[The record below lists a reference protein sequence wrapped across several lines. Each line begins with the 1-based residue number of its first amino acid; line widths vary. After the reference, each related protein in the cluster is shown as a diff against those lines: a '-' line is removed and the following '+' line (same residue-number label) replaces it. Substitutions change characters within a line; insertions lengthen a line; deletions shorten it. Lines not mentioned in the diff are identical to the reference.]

1 MLTGRAAVFVENT
14 YDMHLS
20 FSENQVII
28 ESGTLIT
35 WQPYFCLMK
44 CQFRTAFS
52 LIFCVFFVTQ
62 TSAQPNYSGAR
73 VALFDV
79 QILQQKNQTL
89 SLRCRMANTG
99 RQVIGVKKAAEMVV
113 EFDTIAFPSLLRG
126 HESAIATAARSN
138 CPKLKPGEISEAIW
152 LNVRLKPREYETVA
166 GTGACAEMVFDT
178 AFVEE
183 WGERTMRLRF
193 FLKNT
198 GNAPAHF
205 FSKNAEPLVN
215 LYFVSGTKL
224 TRGAI
229 PAGTTSIKKGRE
241 TVDGLLLPGQVLEGT
256 VEISLKDRSKF
267 SPNIALDFDPAQ
279 AVDECGRTGNVWVV
293 GLRY

>member
-1 MLTGRAAVFVENT
+1 MKFQFRNT
-14 YDMHLS
+14 IVL
-20 FSENQVII
+20 FFC
-28 ESGTLIT
+28 TLIV
-35 WQPYFCLMK
+35 
-44 CQFRTAFS
+44 S
-52 LIFCVFFVTQ
+52 Q
-62 TSAQPNYSGAR
+62 TPAQPSYSGSR

-99 RQVIGVKKAAEMVV
+99 RQIIGAKKNAAEMVV
-113 EFDTIAFPSLLRG
+113 EFDTIALPSLLHG
-126 HESAIATAARSN
+126 HESTIAAAARSN
-138 CPKLKPGEISEAIW
+138 CPKLKPGEISEPIW
-152 LNVRLKPREYETVA
+152 LKVRLKPREYEPVA
-166 GTGACAEMVFDT
+166 GAGACAEVVFDT

-183 WGERTMRLRF
+183 WGERMMRLRF

-205 FSKNAEPLVN
+205 FSKKAEPLVN

-229 PAGTTSIKKGRE
+229 PAGSTSIKKGRE
-241 TVDGLLLPGQVLEGT
+241 TLDGLLLPGQVLEGI

-293 GLRY
+293 KLRY

>member
-1 MLTGRAAVFVENT
+1 MNLLFRNT
-14 YDMHLS
+14 VVL
-20 FSENQVII
+20 F
-28 ESGTLIT
+28 
-35 WQPYFCLMK
+35 FCTFL
-44 CQFRTAFS
+44 
-52 LIFCVFFVTQ
+52 VTQ
-62 TSAQPNYSGAR
+62 TSAQASYTGTR
-73 VALFDV
+73 LALFDV

-99 RQVIGVKKAAEMVV
+99 RQSIGTKKAAAEMVV
-113 EFDTIAFPSLLRG
+113 EFDTIALPSLLHG

-152 LNVRLKPREYETVA
+152 LNVRLKPREYESVA

-178 AFVEE
+178 AYVEE

-198 GNAPAHF
+198 GNAPARF
-205 FSKNAEPLVN
+205 FSKNADPLVN

-229 PAGTTSIKKGRE
+229 PAGSTSIKKGRE
-241 TVDGLLLPGQVLEGT
+241 TLDGVLLPGQVLECT

-293 GLRY
+293 RLRY